1 MAVLPFAGCWI
12 ISARCKPK
20 SSFEDEMIDFERLRQ
35 SMVDSQIRPNDVTD
49 PRIIGAMLD
58 LPRERFVPDARAELA
73 YLDDDLVVREAGP
86 AGPARY
92 LLEPMILAKLIQ
104 ALDLAETDHVLDV
117 GCASGYSSAIIS
129 RLAGTVVGL
138 ESDPGLA
145 AKARQTFS
153 DLAISNAQIVEGAL
167 IGGAA
172 EAGPYDAV
180 LINGA
185 VEAVPDVLIGQLKE
199 GGRLVAVV
207 RNGPLGRATLFERQ
221 GATVSKRPLFD
232 ATVPLLQGFEAP
244 RGFVF

>member
-1 MAVLPFAGCWI
+1 
-12 ISARCKPK
+12 
-20 SSFEDEMIDFERLRQ
+20 
-35 SMVDSQIRPNDVTD
+35 
-49 PRIIGAMLD
+49 MLD
-58 LPRERFVPDARAELA
+58 LPRERFVPDVRAELA

-92 LLEPMILAKLIQ
+92 LIEPMILAKLIQ
-104 ALDLAETDHVLDV
+104 ALDLSETDHVLDV
-117 GCASGYSSAIIS
+117 GCASAYSSAIIS

-145 AKARQTFS
+145 ARARQTFS
-153 DLAISNAQIVEGAL
+153 DLGIPNAQIVEGAL

-172 EAGPYDAV
+172 GAGPYDAV

-185 VEAVPDVLIGQLKE
+185 VDAVPDALIGQLKD

-207 RNGPLGRATLFERQ
+207 RDGRVGRATLYSRQ
-221 GATVSKRPLFD
+221 GDTVSNRPLFD
-232 ATVPLLQGFEAP
+232 AAVPLLQGFEAP